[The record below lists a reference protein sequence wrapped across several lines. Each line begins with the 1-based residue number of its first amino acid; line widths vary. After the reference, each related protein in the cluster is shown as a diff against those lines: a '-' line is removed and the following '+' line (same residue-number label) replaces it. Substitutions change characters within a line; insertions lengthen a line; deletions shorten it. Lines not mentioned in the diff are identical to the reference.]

1 MDAQQ
6 TPGADGPRFTDRLWA
21 VATSPYVWGS
31 AATVGFY
38 MGLPHLPVYRE
49 LAERYFCAHP
59 VEYVQTTLFFIGL
72 FILVRKL
79 LRLRTQRAAL
89 RSCVL
94 QAARGDVPVTFP
106 AESAAARQQLTA
118 SLNGWSAGIGAT
130 RKRTWLAQR
139 LANVREYLQ
148 ARPSADGLEA
158 QLKDLEER
166 AGDELHDSFT
176 LVQTINW
183 AIPIL
188 GFLGTVLGIT
198 MAIFNLDVNHLDA
211 SLSEVT
217 FNLAVAFDTT
227 AVALCHSLILVF
239 LYLFVKGAEERTLAQ
254 VGSFCRRH
262 ILPLLPASPPGPLL
276 AAEAAAAKQL
286 VERTDALIES
296 QTLLWTE
303 SIENLRSRWSGTLSV
318 QQESLSQ
325 SLQTGT
331 QATLAQHA
339 DHLAELR
346 RELLQAL
353 EQMSHQRAAAEAR
366 LHAQESALVARWEAG
381 TTQLATVLGA
391 AQQAADERTARLVG
405 ELSVQV
411 ANWQSQLQAATASLD
426 GHIHRLME
434 QESRVCDLLERGDDV
449 ASLEQ
454 TLTQNLQAL
463 RAAETFEQTMH
474 SLSAAV
480 HLLTAHSRQRAA

>member
-6 TPGADGPRFTDRLWA
+6 TAGDDGVRFTDRLWA
-21 VATSPYVWGS
+21 VATSPYLWGG
-31 AATVGFY
+31 ATTVGFY

-59 VEYVQTTLFFIGL
+59 VEYVQTALFFTGL

-79 LRLRTQRAAL
+79 LHLRAQRAAL

-94 QAARGDVPVTFP
+94 QAARGDVAHASTTD
-106 AESAAARQQLTA
+106 SHAARQQLA
-118 SLNGWSAGIGAT
+118 GSIAGWSSAITPAH
-130 RKRTWLAQR
+130 RRTWIAER
-139 LANVREYLQ
+139 LAEVREYLK
-148 ARPSADGLEA
+148 ARPSADGLET
-158 QLKDLEER
+158 QLKDCDER
-166 AGDELHDSFT
+166 AGDELHDSFA
-176 LVQTINW
+176 LLQTINW
-183 AIPIL
+183 AIPIM

-262 ILPLLPASPPGPLL
+262 ILPLIPASTPGPLL
-276 AAEAAAAKQL
+276 EAEAAAAKQL

-296 QTLLWTE
+296 QTQLWNE
-303 SIENLRSRWSGTLSV
+303 SIEGLRNRWSGTLIT

-346 RELLQAL
+346 KELLRAL
-353 EQMSHQRAAAEAR
+353 DRMSQQRAEAEAR
-366 LHAQESALVARWEAG
+366 LQAQESALADRWEAG
-381 TTQLATVLGA
+381 TERLATVLGA
-391 AQQAADERTARLVG
+391 AQQAADQRTTRLIS

-411 ANWQSQLQAATASLD
+411 EGWKSQLQAATTSLD
-426 GHIHRLME
+426 AHVERLAE
-434 QESRVCDLLERGDDV
+434 QESRVCELLERGDDV
-449 ASLEQ
+449 VSLER
-454 TLTQNLQAL
+454 TLTDNLHAL